1 MEMSIPI
8 TSFSSFFDN
17 DSSSWSSSD
26 SDSETSQHTAQ
37 VLPRKR
43 CLKGSKERMGGAVVL
58 SPASLSKLFHMRQ
71 LDAAKHL
78 GISLTSLKSAC
89 RRIGL
94 DRWPYERTY
103 ERMSER
109 GCRKG
114 SRKGRKESARGSG
127 KELEETRG
135 GGYGEPYSLF
145 DEALEHVEGASKKK
159 NTYLNYADVLNS
171 SLQ

>member
-1 MEMSIPI
+1 MAMSIPI
-8 TSFSSFFDN
+8 TSFSSFFDA
-17 DSSSWSSSD
+17 DSSAWSSSE

-43 CLKGSKERMGGAVVL
+43 LLKDSKERVGAAVVL
-58 SPASLSKLFHMRQ
+58 SPSSLSKLFHMRQ

-103 ERMSER
+103 ERMADR

-114 SRKGRKESARGSG
+114 SRKGRKEAARATG
-127 KELEETRG
+127 KEEELRG
-135 GGYGEPYSLF
+135 ECMEFYSLF
-145 DEALEHVEGASKKK
+145 DEALEHVESGFFK
-159 NTYLNYADVLNS
+159 
-171 SLQ
+171 

>member
-1 MEMSIPI
+1 MQSAYTP
-8 TSFSSFFDN
+8 
-17 DSSSWSSSD
+17 SSSD
-26 SDSETSQHTAQ
+26 SDSETSKHTAQ
-37 VLPRKR
+37 VLPRK
-43 CLKGSKERMGGAVVL
+43 CFLKDSKERVGGAVVL

-114 SRKGRKESARGSG
+114 SRKGRKESARESG

-135 GGYGEPYSLF
+135 GYGEAYSLF
-145 DEALEHVEGASKKK
+145 DEALEHVEGVSRKK